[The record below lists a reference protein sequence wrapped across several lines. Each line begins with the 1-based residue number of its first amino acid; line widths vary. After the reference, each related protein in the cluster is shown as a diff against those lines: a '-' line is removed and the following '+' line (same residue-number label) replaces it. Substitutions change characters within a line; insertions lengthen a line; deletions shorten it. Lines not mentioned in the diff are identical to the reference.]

1 VCYNSSSHDRH
12 CTNNTHRF
20 SNHPFFSGAEKRVR
34 GRIYAQASAQLL
46 DLRDISLQTIQ
57 ACVLLGAFSIVE
69 GEAAPEA
76 VYYSVACR
84 IAMLIDLPNA
94 PVPTRLEQEVNRRG
108 TRYYYTYYSQT
119 PSLVFRS

>member
-1 VCYNSSSHDRH
+1 V
-12 CTNNTHRF
+12 
-20 SNHPFFSGAEKRVR
+20 
-34 GRIYAQASAQLL
+34 YAQASAQLL

-84 IAMLIDLPNA
+84 IAMLLDLPNA
-94 PVPTRLEQEVNRRG
+94 PAATRLEREVNRRG
-108 TRYYYTYYSQT
+108 TRYFYRYCSRM